1 MHVRLKKFK
10 KLKLKGQLVLFVGI
24 LLAGTIALLSIISY
38 YSLSKAYS
46 EAILEKKQ
54 AYDVKIKTVT
64 ENLVSVLNVNYQ
76 RYQSSEITEEQ
87 ALANAQKIVRDTR
100 YDNGEGYF
108 WADTAD
114 GTCAVHNNPEYEGT
128 MRYDATDLNGIYYI
142 RNVITAGDQPDGGF
156 TEFYF
161 TKPGQEGS
169 FYKRAYTLKF
179 EPYGWYI
186 STGNYYDEIDAALA
200 AQQRNK
206 LLAELILLVSSTAI
220 AAFGILFMYKWAGKI
235 TSPIKNVTDR
245 LLLLAKGDVHTP
257 SAPIIKN
264 NSETGLLTQAT
275 GQLIANMDTIISDIT
290 GHLNGMS
297 HGDMTATVTY
307 DYIGDFAPI
316 KRSLEEIYSSL
327 NGTLSAIYQSADQV
341 NAGAGQVSSSAQE
354 LASGASE
361 QTSAVEDLTFAI
373 EHVSDAA
380 AKNAAKA
387 REAAQHVGYAA
398 QSIES
403 SNTQMNQMLEAMGQ
417 IKTSADQIA
426 SIAKIIESIA
436 FQTNILSLNASIEAA
451 RAGSAGKGFAV
462 VASEVGN
469 LAQKSSEAAK
479 HAADLIVTSINAVDG
494 GSQIAQDMSQ
504 TIATSLQATEAIK
517 QAVDEIDRSS
527 SVQATAIAKITQSI
541 EQISSVVQS
550 NASAAEESSASSEEL
565 SAHASVLFRETSK
578 FKLSDSISEKKV
590 GAFLQ

>member
-128 MRYDATDLNGIYYI
+128 MRYNATDLNGTYYI

-200 AQQRNK
+200 AQQRDK
-206 LLAELILLVSSTAI
+206 LLAELFLLVSSAAI

-235 TSPIKNVTDR
+235 ASPIKNVTDR

-387 REAAQHVGYAA
+387 REAAQHVGFAA
-398 QSIES
+398 QNIES
-403 SNTQMNQMLEAMGQ
+403 SNTQMNQMLKAMGQ

-426 SIAKIIESIA
+426 NIAKIIESIA

-469 LAQKSSEAAK
+469 LAQKSSQAAK
-479 HAADLIVTSINAVDG
+479 HAADLIVTSINAVDA